1 MNLAKAFLPEAV
13 EVLGKFYKIHTGHS
27 FWFRFSQLLNED
39 KLFLHDVDFL
49 YDGEIPEDRQ
59 AGFDALCKFFYEK
72 KEIPRCEGGENIL
85 DYDIDAELLYAGILQ
100 CYGIDLFDEQ
110 YHWHKVRAMIVGL
123 HGTKLNEVFGIRSW
137 SDTKNKE
144 AMKLKREWALPE
156 KENKE
161 AIDFFDKFG
170 A

>member
-1 MNLAKAFLPEAV
+1 
-13 EVLGKFYKIHTGHS
+13 
-27 FWFRFSQLLNED
+27 
-39 KLFLHDVDFL
+39 
-49 YDGEIPEDRQ
+49 
-59 AGFDALCKFFYEK
+59 
-72 KEIPRCEGGENIL
+72 
-85 DYDIDAELLYAGILQ
+85 
-100 CYGIDLFDEQ
+100 
-110 YHWHKVRAMIVGL
+110 
-123 HGTKLNEVFGIRSW
+123 VFGIRSW

>member
-13 EVLGKFYKIHTGHS
+13 EVLGKYYKIHTGHS

-72 KEIPRCEGGENIL
+72 KEIPRGEGGENIL

-110 YHWHKVRAMIVGL
+110 YHWHKVSDDCRATWNEAKRSVWDPQLERYKKQRG
-123 HGTKLNEVFGIRSW
+123 NEVEKRMGIAR
-137 SDTKNKE
+137 
-144 AMKLKREWALPE
+144 KRKQRGYRLL
-156 KENKE
+156 
-161 AIDFFDKFG
+161 
-170 A
+170 